1 MDEKL
6 INEVK
11 QLLRKGMSYKDIA
24 IEMELSESVIRQVVK
39 RLRSEREARD
49 ATT

>member
-39 RLRSEREARD
+39 RLRSEREVHNA
-49 ATT
+49 AT

>member
-24 IEMELSESVIRQVVK
+24 LEMELSESVIRQVVK
-39 RLRSEREARD
+39 KLRSEREAHN

>member
-39 RLRSEREARD
+39 KLRSEREARD
-49 ATT
+49 AAT